1 MMLKEVKEYIINNS
15 SDKVAN
21 FNNRIIKTGLPMY
34 GIKTPVLRSLAKEIS
49 KSDYKKFLDEC
60 DNSSYEITLLEGFV
74 IGQAKMSLEDRFYY
88 MDRFIL
94 KIDNWAVH
102 DGFVSS
108 LKFTKKNLDEM
119 YNYVLKYVS
128 SNKEYESRFVSV
140 MLMSYYIND
149 EYISKDFEIISKLNI
164 DDYYAKMGVAWF
176 LATAAAKYSDMVY
189 EFLKKEEDSE
199 LIKMT
204 IRKIRDSYLIDQEFK
219 DEVLKLKK

>member
-1 MMLKEVKEYIINNS
+1 MLKEVKEYIINNS